1 MAISEKIKS
10 SMEKSS
16 WIRKMFEEGIELK
29 QKFGAEN
36 VFDFSLGNPD
46 VPPPAEFFKV
56 FSKYAADETPGVHGY
71 MPNAGFP
78 DVRERIAEKASRE
91 HNVSIGASN
100 IVMTVGAA
108 GGLNVIFKTILN
120 PEDEV
125 IVQAPYFVEYNSYVG
140 NHGGTCVAVE
150 PNDSLSLNIDGI
162 KKAITSKTKAVLINS
177 PHNPTGVIYPE
188 AEIIE
193 LAAIIKEE
201 SVRKGEPVYLIS
213 DEPYRE
219 IVYDGAVVPSILD
232 KYADS
237 MVVTSYS
244 KTLSIPGERIGY
256 IALGPEISDLN
267 MVAGGLA
274 LSNRILG
281 YVNAPAVL
289 QRTVADLND
298 AAVATDIYAGR
309 RKLLLEALDGVG
321 IEYVKPS
328 GAFYVFAKAPGGD
341 DIEFV
346 NYLKKYNILAVPGTG
361 FGGPGYFRLSYCISE
376 DIIKRSAP
384 FFKKAMI
391 ERG

>member
-1 MAISEKIKS
+1 MSVSDKIKMS
-10 SMEKSS
+10 IEKSS

-29 QKFGAEN
+29 KEFGAEN

-78 DVRERIAEKASRE
+78 DVRAKIAEKACKE
-91 HNVSIGASN
+91 HNVSIGAES

-140 NHGGTCVAVE
+140 NHGGKCVVIE
-150 PNDSLSLNIDGI
+150 PNEDLTLNINAI
-162 KKAITSKTKAVLINS
+162 KAAFTDKTKAVLINS

-188 AEIIE
+188 NQIIE
-193 LAAIIKEE
+193 LCEVLRSKSSEKNNAI
-201 SVRKGEPVYLIS
+201 YLIS

-219 IVYDGAVVPSILD
+219 IVYDGAVVPSVLD

-256 IALGPEISDLN
+256 IAVGPEADEKDLL
-267 MVAGGLA
+267 MGGLA

-281 YVNAPAVL
+281 YVNAPAIL
-289 QRTVADLND
+289 QRTVAELND
-298 AAVATDIYAGR
+298 AAVATDIYAAR
-309 RKLLLEALDGVG
+309 RELLLNALDEAG
-321 IEYVKPS
+321 IKYIKPS
-328 GAFYVFAKAPGGD
+328 GAFYVFAKAPDGND
-341 DIEFV
+341 LDFV
-346 NYLKKYNILAVPGTG
+346 SYLKKYNILAVPGTG

-376 DIIKRSAP
+376 DVIKRSAP
-384 FFKKAMI
+384 VFKKAME
-391 ERG
+391 ERE